1 MSYSG
6 KMLRKIWRSKTKR
19 GVCYCLL
26 YQSQQHGTCSAS
38 LFVHVN
44 ETTSLMFLY
53 KIHLQIWNV
62 ILIPLKSLFFHWSFC
77 FQDFSLWIFLQ
88 YYSDSKPT
96 NCKLFSLVTAQ
107 VLNWTKAN
115 YEEKKKVSTYLYFR
129 AHSRSENRSLHDNR
143 SDHSLAEIQ

>member
-1 MSYSG
+1 
-6 KMLRKIWRSKTKR
+6 MLRKIWRSKTKR

-115 YEEKKKVSTYLYFR
+115 YEEKKKFQHICISGLTQGLRTALCMITEVITHLQKFNNKLR
-129 AHSRSENRSLHDNR
+129 K
-143 SDHSLAEIQ
+143 